1 MKGRTQVINM
11 KNTIQWTILI
21 ILIAVAGI
29 YTYTNHNKVNV
40 IMERQQN
47 KIEALQEENTAL
59 HDTVWNLNNQLMK
72 INK

>member
-1 MKGRTQVINM
+1 M

-29 YTYTNHNKVNV
+29 YTYTVHDKTTDV
-40 IMERQQN
+40 MEQQQN
-47 KIEALQEENTAL
+47 KIEALQEENSML
-59 HDTVWNLNNQLMK
+59 HDNVANLSNQLMK